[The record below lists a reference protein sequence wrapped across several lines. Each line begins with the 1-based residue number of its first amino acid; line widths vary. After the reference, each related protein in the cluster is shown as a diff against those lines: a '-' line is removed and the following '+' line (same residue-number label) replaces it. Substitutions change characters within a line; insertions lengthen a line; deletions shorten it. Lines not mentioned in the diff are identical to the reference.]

1 MTGIA
6 SLLTPPAG
14 ITPGLEG
21 QISHTVRARDLA
33 TAWQGHVA
41 ALASAPIIWL
51 AELACMRA
59 VAAHLPQGATT
70 VGVGFDLRHTAPTA
84 EGMEVVIT
92 ARLLRA
98 VGQSLLFEVR
108 GEDAAG
114 VVLDGKM
121 TRHIARPDAVVAQM
135 AARCGAS
142 TQERPPAQG

>member
-1 MTGIA
+1 MTDIA

-21 QISHTVRARDLA
+21 QIRHMVRAQDLA

-41 ALASAPIIWL
+41 ALASAPVIWL

-59 VAAHLPQGATT
+59 VADYLPQGATT
-70 VGVGFDLRHTAPTA
+70 VGVGFDVRHTAPTA

-98 VGQSLLFEVR
+98 VGRSLLFEVR
-108 GEDAAG
+108 GEDGAG
-114 VVLDGKM
+114 VVLDGRM
-121 TRHIARPDAVVAQM
+121 TRHIAEPAAVVAQM
-135 AARCGAS
+135 AARCGPPLA
-142 TQERPPAQG
+142 TQG